1 MVCNVIDEC
10 RCYAY
15 RGETKQFCG
24 VRRGPNILP
33 CPDECCHGGCTGEPF
48 MYIDRRPKPPFL
60 SDLEPGTVYLFLL
73 FTVATL
79 LLLLNIDLKIMS
91 KRKI

>member
-24 VRRGPNILP
+24 VRRGERVLL
-33 CPDECCHGGCTGEPF
+33 CPSDCCHGGGCPLDGSREPF
-48 MYIDRRPKPPFL
+48 RYIDRQDPPSTIFNKTNVL
-60 SDLEPGTVYLFLL
+60 LTVSIMVILYILIVLL
-73 FTVATL
+73 T
-79 LLLLNIDLKIMS
+79 
-91 KRKI
+91 